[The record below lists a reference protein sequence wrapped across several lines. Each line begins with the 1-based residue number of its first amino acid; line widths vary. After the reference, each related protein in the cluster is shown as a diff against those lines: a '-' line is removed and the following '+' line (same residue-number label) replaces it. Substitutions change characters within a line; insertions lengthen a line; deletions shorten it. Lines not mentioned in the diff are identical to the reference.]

1 MLEVTLQ
8 AVRVGGL
15 REQSAQFGLEAALL
29 ALQAADPGRE
39 VLVLPDQMQQPGL
52 QANGGSGLDRKS
64 TRLNSSH
71 SQQSRMP
78 SSA

>member
-29 ALQAADPGRE
+29 ALQATDLDVAENDFVTILIPQSILSVAD
-39 VLVLPDQMQQPGL
+39 
-52 QANGGSGLDRKS
+52 
-64 TRLNSSH
+64 
-71 SQQSRMP
+71 
-78 SSA
+78 